1 MIASLIRTRRALFAA
16 GLSLL
21 LAGPAAAV
29 TDPNAAPDCLD
40 NDPGAGIFFICFD
53 DLVSLTTTGAQDF
66 GPVSIDDATVFSEA
80 DAALALGFDT
90 STWATTGDQGILN
103 NLVPVIDFSF
113 DQTVFLFRVDVVVLP
128 GQSGDPGLVVV
139 QGYRDGDLVAVELS
153 DPSGVQPDGTHE
165 NRILIKDVGGFD
177 QVLVFAAAGPC
188 DGFDCEPG
196 FDTTTFFADSVKY
209 VLPEPGTLAM
219 VSMGLLGLAGMGRR
233 RTAGAEGRS
242 S

>member
-139 QGYRDGDLVAVELS
+139 QGYRDGDGRVWPVKHFSEAEPPLLICVAWKRAGGELKENLS
-153 DPSGVQPDGTHE
+153 TLRKDGQPLREGVDFWYF
-165 NRILIKDVGGFD
+165 V
-177 QVLVFAAAGPC
+177 
-188 DGFDCEPG
+188 
-196 FDTTTFFADSVKY
+196 
-209 VLPEPGTLAM
+209 
-219 VSMGLLGLAGMGRR
+219 
-233 RTAGAEGRS
+233 
-242 S
+242 